1 LNQLHLA
8 FLTILNHNSH
18 MENEITTEPEKKPA
32 HRPTLFTMDLADKI
46 CEKVS
51 EELSM
56 RTICLADEFPEART
70 IYRWLRQHEEFR
82 QQYAHAKA
90 EAAEAFGEEILDIA
104 DDGSNDWMEVR
115 NKKGDIEI
123 VLDKEHVMRSRLRI
137 DTRKW
142 LMEKLKPKKYGL
154 NPVGVQMMDK
164 DGNPADPMGG
174 AAIDLLAAALEN
186 VKNGKERGEKVERE
200 LENQRTGPL

>member
-1 LNQLHLA
+1 
-8 FLTILNHNSH
+8 
-18 MENEITTEPEKKPA
+18 MENETNPEIEKKPA
-32 HRPTLFTMDLADKI
+32 HRPTLFTMELADKI

-51 EELSM
+51 EGLSM

-70 IYRWLRQHEEFR
+70 IYRWLRQYEEFR

-90 EAAEAFGEEILDIA
+90 EAAEAFNEDILDIA

-123 VLDKEHVMRSRLRI
+123 VLNKEHVMRSRLRI

-142 LMEKLKPKKYGL
+142 LMEKLKPKKYGM

-164 DGNPADPMGG
+164 NGNPADPVGG
-174 AAIDLLAAALEN
+174 AVIDVLAAALEN

-200 LENQRTGPL
+200 LENQRTRPL